1 MLVKYKIAGAGTWE
15 TLFDDSQG
23 GGTLNVSFSDILN
36 LSPGFGAG
44 SVGVLP
50 EGNCSCSVTISQM
63 TVIYATETAASAA
76 KRAMR
81 TALRGQKL
89 HLRVVVGEDSEFYP
103 NGSLKSMSV
112 LQRGQSVDY
121 NLTFQTED
129 VTDTAPT
136 T

>member
-1 MLVKYKIAGAGTWE
+1 MLVKYKIVGAGSWE

-50 EGNCSCSVTISQM
+50 EANCSCSVTISQM
-63 TVIYATETAASAA
+63 TVIYASETAASAE

-89 HLRVVVGEDSEFYP
+89 HLKIGVGTDVEFYP
-103 NGSLKSMSV
+103 NGALKSMSV

-121 NLTFQTED
+121 NLSFQTED
-129 VTDTAPT
+129 VTATAPT